1 MLRARVRLSEFLEYI
16 LVFKIILFQLCV
28 FLSLWA
34 TVSLDVGLFLLSL
47 FPAPM
52 AYFNTHINLLS
63 FSSFLESWARGSR
76 FLCERSTF
84 GVVSWIMAIFWKAI
98 LMDFGNY
105 CLGFVMAPRTS
116 LERLLLSVTAL
127 PFTHSDS
134 KGAIS
139 LPSNY
144 LSDVISN

>member
-28 FLSLWA
+28 FLSLSA

-63 FSSFLESWARGSR
+63 FSSFLES
-76 FLCERSTF
+76 
-84 GVVSWIMAIFWKAI
+84 
-98 LMDFGNY
+98 
-105 CLGFVMAPRTS
+105 
-116 LERLLLSVTAL
+116 
-127 PFTHSDS
+127 
-134 KGAIS
+134 
-139 LPSNY
+139 
-144 LSDVISN
+144 